1 LLNKPLGDTSL
12 KQPSAMINLVGP
24 ENLVGTY
31 ELNNLNYWNNQ
42 NDVFIHMYGK
52 TESRPNRKLGHVTVI
67 ANNFEKLLERAE
79 FIKEEMKVIPS

>member
-1 LLNKPLGDTSL
+1 LAGSYKLDKLDF
-12 KQPSAMINLVGP
+12 
-24 ENLVGTY
+24 
-31 ELNNLNYWNNQ
+31 WNSQ
-42 NDVFIHMYGK
+42 EDIFIHMYGK